1 MPQPVLATKLFIPVT
16 KSVLVPR
23 PRLVKKIEQGL
34 HNGSRLT
41 LISAPAGYGKS
52 TLAIEWVHW
61 HLETNTTGPSP
72 AICWL
77 SLDEGDNEPERF
89 WLYFIKALQSIKAGL
104 GQSILISLE
113 QPSRPSGDEI
123 LTLLINEI
131 ARAETVIFVLDDYH
145 VIRALPILQ
154 WVDALIEKQPPN
166 LQLILTTRS
175 DPLLR
180 LSRLRARGQLT
191 EIRSDDLRFTP
202 EEALDFFRRTLGLDL
217 GEKDVAILEE
227 QTEGWIAGLQL
238 AGLSLARE
246 TNPTEW
252 LRSFNGEER
261 YVMDYLIEEVLHSQ
275 TDTIRTFLLNTS
287 ILERMC
293 SALCETVNDS
303 QAGTQSSQAILEY
316 LERANLFLIPL
327 DSHRLWYRYHHLF
340 ADLLRHSLHQR
351 SSSQAV
357 NLHKRASRWFEE
369 NNLLQEAVKHAFQS
383 GDCDYAANLIERH
396 AMGLITHSQ
405 VGTLH
410 NWCAAFPEKYIRSH
424 PAICIY
430 LAWTLMLTFRSDFR
444 TAVSERLEQA
454 MAALDEPEVP
464 KEVAIGFNGI
474 SVPTRDWVTGQ
485 VCAIRSQ
492 LLLAAFRAH
501 VDSDELIALSLKSLQ
516 LLPEAD
522 KPIRSICTIN
532 LAFAH
537 LMQVNINEANEALI
551 RSLQLALEAG
561 NYYTAVT
568 VFFYR
573 ARIAYFQGRL
583 HEALAI
589 CDEGLAKFVPA
600 FTNPEQEMPAI
611 RSIYVVQ
618 GLVRLELNELAEAE
632 RLLTAASSEVG
643 WAPWVELVGYAALVR
658 LYEIMGKEEKA
669 RETLAKMAR
678 IGPQHA
684 YCAEGLSLL
693 HDLLIRPDQHVRAA
707 AEDWASSHV
716 PEYDGKIIIPG
727 IGPFHVDT
735 EYLAGKTW
743 AKIQLA
749 LNHPTEA
756 LKFILPVL
764 DASREKKLNLRIIE
778 FSLLK
783 SLAVNASGDKKQAW
797 ELLHEAIGLAES
809 EGCVRIFDQ
818 KLGLPGLLGEIAHH
832 PGAGPFENQLFSLLL
847 NKQVSIEK
855 GQTQHPTFTHGGLGK
870 SEKLVESLS
879 RRETEVLNLLATG
892 LSIAEVSQKLFLSP
906 NTLKKHTLTIY
917 GKLGVHSR
925 LQAVN
930 KARELGLL
938 PSPGDVAK

>member
-16 KSVLVPR
+16 KSGLVPR
-23 PRLVKKIEQGL
+23 PRLVRKIEQGL

-52 TLAIEWVHW
+52 TLAIEWVHS
-61 HLETNTTGPSP
+61 HLETNTDGASP

-89 WLYFIKALQSIKAGL
+89 WLYFIKALQGIKADL
-104 GQSILISLE
+104 GQSILISLG

-131 ARAETVIFVLDDYH
+131 AHAGTMIFVLDDYH

-166 LQLILTTRS
+166 LQFILTTRS

-191 EIRSDDLRFTP
+191 EIRSDDLRFTT
-202 EEALDFFRRTLGLDL
+202 EEALDFFHKTLGLDL
-217 GEKDVAILEE
+217 REEDVAVLEE

-275 TDTIRTFLLNTS
+275 TDSIRAFLLNTS

-293 SALCETVNDS
+293 SSLCEAVNDNLN
-303 QAGTQSSQAILEY
+303 GTQSNQEILEY
-316 LERANLFLIPL
+316 LEHANLFVIPL
-327 DSHRLWYRYHHLF
+327 DNHRQWYRYHHLF

-351 SSSQAV
+351 SSGQAII
-357 NLHKRASRWFEE
+357 LHKRASRWFED

-383 GDCDYAANLIERH
+383 GDCDFAAELIERH
-396 AMGLITHSQ
+396 AMELITHSQ
-405 VGTLH
+405 IGTLH
-410 NWCAAFPEKYIRSH
+410 NWCTAFPEKYIRSH

-444 TAVSERLEQA
+444 SAVSERLEQA
-454 MAALDEPEVP
+454 VAALDEPGVP
-464 KEVAIGFNGI
+464 QEVAVGYQGV

-492 LLLAAFRAH
+492 LLLAAFRSP
-501 VDSDELIALSLKSLQ
+501 VDSNELIALSLKSLE
-516 LLPEAD
+516 LLPEVD
-522 KPIRSICTIN
+522 KPIRSICAIN

-537 LMQVNINEANEALI
+537 LMQVNIGEANEALL

-561 NYYTAVT
+561 NFYTAVT

-573 ARIAYFQGRL
+573 ARVAYAQGKL

-589 CDEGLAKFVPA
+589 CEEGLAKLNPSFV
-600 FTNPEQEMPAI
+600 NPDQELPAI

-618 GLVRLELNELAEAE
+618 GLIHLQFNDLTEAE
-632 RLLTAASSEVG
+632 RLLTTASNMVG
-643 WAPWVELVGYAALVR
+643 WAPWVELVGYAALIR
-658 LYEIMGKEEKA
+658 LYEILENEDKA
-669 RETLAKMAR
+669 REALAKMAR

-684 YCAEGLSLL
+684 YCAEGLSILHALL
-693 HDLLIRPDQHVRAA
+693 FRPDQQVRSA
-707 AEDWASSHV
+707 AETWASSHV
-716 PEYDGKIIIPG
+716 PEYNGKIILPG
-727 IGPFHVDT
+727 LGPFHVDT
-735 EYLAGKTW
+735 EYLAGITW

-749 LNHPTEA
+749 LNHPAEA
-756 LKFILPVL
+756 LKFIQPVL
-764 DASREKKLNLRIIE
+764 NVSREKELNLRIIE

-783 SLAVNASGDKKQAW
+783 GLALNASGDRKQAL
-797 ELLHEAIGLAES
+797 ELLREAIDLAEP
-809 EGCVRIFDQ
+809 ENCVRIFDQ
-818 KLGLPGLLGEIAHH
+818 KLGLPVILGEIAHL
-832 PGAGPFENQLFSLLL
+832 PDASIFEKQLYFMLLS
-847 NKQVSIEK
+847 KQTTIEQDQPHRSYVRE
-855 GQTQHPTFTHGGLGK
+855 GSGK
-870 SEKLVESLS
+870 NEKLAEPLS
-879 RRETEVLNLLATG
+879 RREMEVLNLLATG
-892 LSIAEVSQKLFLSP
+892 HSIAEVSQRLFLSP
-906 NTLKKHTLTIY
+906 NTLKRHTLTIY

-938 PSPGDVAK
+938 PSPGNITE